1 VGKEL
6 DAILDTST
14 EETNIHFQR
23 LVMIIGWA

>member
-14 EETNIHFQR
+14 EETTILFQR
-23 LVMIIGWA
+23 LVMIMG